1 MVWLLWKT
9 VPQKIKNRI
18 TKQSSNSTFDY
29 ITKRIEIKVSKRYW
43 STHVHS
49 SIIHNNQKVQTAQK
63 FIERGWI
70 SKMWSV
76 HLMLYYSVI
85 ERKAVLTP
93 ATMTC
98 VVLEDMMLSE
108 PSRSQK
114 DACSLVSLTEGA
126 WRNQTVEMESRVV
139 SVLGGGHGRGGI
151 IRRR

>member
-1 MVWLLWKT
+1 
-9 VPQKIKNRI
+9 
-18 TKQSSNSTFDY
+18 
-29 ITKRIEIKVSKRYW
+29 
-43 STHVHS
+43 
-49 SIIHNNQKVQTAQK
+49 
-63 FIERGWI
+63 
-70 SKMWSV
+70 MWSV

-126 WRNQTVEMESRVV
+126 
-139 SVLGGGHGRGGI
+139 
-151 IRRR
+151 